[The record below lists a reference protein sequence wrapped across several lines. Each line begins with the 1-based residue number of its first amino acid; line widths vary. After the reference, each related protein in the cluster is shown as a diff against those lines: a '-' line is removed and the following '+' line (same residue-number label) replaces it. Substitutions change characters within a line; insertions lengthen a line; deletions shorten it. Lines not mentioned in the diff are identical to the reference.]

1 MQITVMRRQFCLL
14 LVATGTLFLPID
26 RLHKKF
32 IKPTY
37 GHWAHLRKIQVDKN
51 KEDTDINFLDHTA
64 TVSSLDVIYCRR

>member
-26 RLHKKF
+26 RLHKKV
-32 IKPTY
+32 
-37 GHWAHLRKIQVDKN
+37 HQANLWAHLRKIQVDKN